1 MSKYIVTM
9 KSAVY
14 GTEEFPRDTI
24 KEAKATIARLKKK
37 VKSLKDGIVREYAI
51 ELGGE

>member
-1 MSKYIVTM
+1 M

-24 KEAKATIARLKKK
+24 KECRETISRLKKK
-37 VKSLKDGIVREYAI
+37 VKSLKDGIKREFAI
-51 ELGGE
+51 ELGE